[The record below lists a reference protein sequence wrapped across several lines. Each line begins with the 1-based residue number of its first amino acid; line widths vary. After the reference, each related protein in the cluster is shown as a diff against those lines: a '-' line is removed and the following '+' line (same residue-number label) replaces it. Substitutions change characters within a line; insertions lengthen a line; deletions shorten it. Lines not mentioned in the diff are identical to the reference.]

1 MKGKGGIYMAILVV
15 FSFVYNI
22 NKFFEVTTGYVTTEQ
37 NVTVATVKV
46 RHSGGFRINKR
57 AMAL

>member
-1 MKGKGGIYMAILVV
+1 MAILVI

-46 RHSGGFRINKR
+46 RSRK
-57 AMAL
+57 